1 MRILILLAMLATA
14 TPALANEP
22 GEVLD
27 AYFNILTSR
36 DFATIAQMMD
46 EDDMARLKSMM
57 DVAMK
62 AEADRGVYQL
72 QERVFGERVD
82 METIESTTAEF
93 YLEEIAGEILTAAN
107 RSHFFVDDWHLIGS
121 VAETDEVV
129 HYVVRLDM
137 SQDGKTS
144 QEIFVYTLVL
154 HGEDWQLKFPPTI
167 KQIITSLEASTNIR

>member
-62 AEADRGVYQL
+62 TEADRGVYQL
-72 QERVFGERVD
+72 QERVFGER
-82 METIESTTAEF
+82 S
-93 YLEEIAGEILTAAN
+93 G
-107 RSHFFVDDWHLIGS
+107 R
-121 VAETDEVV
+121 
-129 HYVVRLDM
+129 R
-137 SQDGKTS
+137 
-144 QEIFVYTLVL
+144 
-154 HGEDWQLKFPPTI
+154 
-167 KQIITSLEASTNIR
+167 RRR